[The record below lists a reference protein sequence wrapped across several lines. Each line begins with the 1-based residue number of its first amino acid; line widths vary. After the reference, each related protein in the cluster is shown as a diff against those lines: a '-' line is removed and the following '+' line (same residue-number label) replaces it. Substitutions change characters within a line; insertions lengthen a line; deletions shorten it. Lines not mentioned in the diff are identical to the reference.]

1 MTVPLRTTIAWLI
14 VLGSA
19 LWLSSLSVSEHPAF
33 AAAACLATL
42 LFSSQSVSRK

>member
-1 MTVPLRTTIAWLI
+1 MSFSPRTTIGWLI
-14 VLGSA
+14 LLRGA